1 MPNYI
6 DPRDLQGL
14 LGGGQISE
22 AEARQAEEAQNRLR
36 FGRALGQLR
45 GVGAISALEAQQ
57 AQISRDKMNFGRAY
71 EQLRAAPKER
81 DQKLLERDHELLERS
96 LDGSQTMSYDDY
108 QRLKGGGHITEI
120 EGERLEAM
128 FREAQGGK

>member
-14 LGGGQISE
+14 LGGGEISE

-36 FGRALGQLR
+36 FGRAFGQLR
-45 GVGAISALEAQQ
+45 GGGAISALEAQQ
-57 AQISRDKMNFGRAY
+57 AQIPRDKMNFGRAY
-71 EQLRAAPKER
+71 EQLRAA
-81 DQKLLERDHELLERS
+81 
-96 LDGSQTMSYDDY
+96 
-108 QRLKGGGHITEI
+108 KGGGHITEI